1 MFNFGYWFSKV
12 PTYTGGD
19 CGVIDRPCL
28 GQISS
33 SGSRVVTPYSPINP
47 NSYMGQDP
55 PEPEFYK
62 AGKPAWR
69 QTGRSFKMSNTTKS
83 FVGIDVS
90 KSELEIWIRPTNKSL
105 TFANTEDGIALMI
118 EHLKTLSPSLIV
130 LEATGGYEMAAVN
143 AMASKKLPVVA
154 INARQIRDFAK
165 STGKLA
171 KTDRIDAQVIAHFAE
186 VVRPPLRPLK
196 DEQTQRLQAL
206 NTRRRQI
213 VKMITAEQNRLHQ
226 APKWTAKTIK
236 SHISWLNK
244 ELKKIDKEISNLIK
258 GSPIWR
264 QKDAILQS
272 FKGVGPITSSK
283 VLSSLPELGTLSS
296 KKISALVGVAP
307 LNRDSGKFRGTRG
320 VWGGRRDVRAVL
332 YMAALSASRSNPV
345 IREFYTRLIQ
355 AGKPHK
361 VAMTACMRKMIVILN
376 SMLKNMTYWQEP
388 INEKC

>member
-1 MFNFGYWFSKV
+1 
-12 PTYTGGD
+12 
-19 CGVIDRPCL
+19 
-28 GQISS
+28 
-33 SGSRVVTPYSPINP
+33 
-47 NSYMGQDP
+47 
-55 PEPEFYK
+55 
-62 AGKPAWR
+62 
-69 QTGRSFKMSNTTKS
+69 MSNTTKS

-130 LEATGGYEMAAVN
+130 LEDTGGYEMAAVN
-143 AMASKKLPVVA
+143 AMVSKKLPVVA

-320 VWGGRRDVRAVL
+320 VWGGRGDVRAVL

-345 IREFYTRLIQ
+345 IREFYMRLIQ

-376 SMLKNMTYWQEP
+376 SMIKNMTYWQEP

>member
-1 MFNFGYWFSKV
+1 
-12 PTYTGGD
+12 
-19 CGVIDRPCL
+19 
-28 GQISS
+28 
-33 SGSRVVTPYSPINP
+33 
-47 NSYMGQDP
+47 
-55 PEPEFYK
+55 
-62 AGKPAWR
+62 
-69 QTGRSFKMSNTTKS
+69 MSNTTKS

-376 SMLKNMTYWQEP
+376 SMLKNMTYLAGGRQ
-388 INEKC
+388 IGKNQ